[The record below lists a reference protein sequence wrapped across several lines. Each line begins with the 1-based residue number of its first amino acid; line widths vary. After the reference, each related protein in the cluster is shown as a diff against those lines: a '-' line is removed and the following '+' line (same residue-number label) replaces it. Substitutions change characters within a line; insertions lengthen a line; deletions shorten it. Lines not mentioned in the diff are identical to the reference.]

1 MSGGISRISTV
12 NQISFAV
19 NDDYGVPVTASRPRI
34 ICRIPCI
41 HGQSQFFAHIVH
53 CAGIGPAVS
62 AAIQHQACIAGM
74 ILTVIKVVGKPSGDC
89 LNLFIIG
96 HFRSNIFFEECIH
109 FLFCVIL
116 RIIFEYEFI
125 INGTISILYRD
136 QGLSKHV
143 FPLALYV
150 ISVFV
155 YIGYILHFRSNK
167 TGFADFRSITGNNR
181 IYRIFAGCLDLIRCL
196 HGIRHGDHTA
206 VSIIHRI
213 QIYFCALYICFFFGS
228 ACCRN
233 IICEYIF
240 LLLLVFSVTKN
251 FFRCRSL
258 LCILC
263 SFCFSD
269 DRRRFF
275 QN

>member
-1 MSGGISRISTV
+1 
-12 NQISFAV
+12 
-19 NDDYGVPVTASRPRI
+19 
-34 ICRIPCI
+34 
-41 HGQSQFFAHIVH
+41 
-53 CAGIGPAVS
+53 
-62 AAIQHQACIAGM
+62 M
-74 ILTVIKVVGKPSGDC
+74 ILTVIEVVGKPSGDR

-125 INGTISILYRD
+125 INGTVSILYRD

-258 LCILC
+258 LC